1 MTASIVIPAYDV
13 RPGYLA
19 DAVESCLGQTFRGE
33 LELVVVDDGS
43 RPRLHK
49 AYREVVRKARRAVP
63 VRLVRVRGNR
73 GLATARNVG
82 IAAATGEVVVL
93 LDADDL
99 LAPRCVELA
108 HAALEGS
115 GFDLVYTDHEK
126 RTADLSEVLHVRR
139 KALFQRLL
147 ERYAG
152 TPFDPMLHATFLIH
166 CHAFRR
172 AALTANPFDPS
183 HVVGEEV
190 ELHARFSRDRPLRI
204 GHVPEVLYHYRDNP
218 DGICHSPLY
227 PRLIRSIET
236 ILAAEMALR
245 LGEPV
250 RTEKIGR
257 CARTHAALYRHTTA
271 AGTVVEAPYLD
282 YAAQSIVDTRE
293 GATLPPAFESSPERP

>member
-13 RPGYLA
+13 RPAYLA
-19 DAVESCLGQTFRGE
+19 EAVESCLAQTFRGE

-43 RPRLHK
+43 GARSHR
-49 AYREVVRKARRAVP
+49 AYREIVRKARRAVP

-82 IAAATGEVVVL
+82 IGAATGEVVVL

-108 HAALEGS
+108 HAALDRS
-115 GFDLVYTDHEK
+115 GLDLVYTDHEK
-126 RTADLSEVLHVRR
+126 RSADLSEVRHVRR

-147 ERYAG
+147 EQYAG
-152 TPFDPMLHATFLIH
+152 TPSDPMLHATFLIH

-172 AALTANPFDPS
+172 DALPASPFDPS
-183 HVVGEEV
+183 YLVGDEV
-190 ELHARFSRDRPLRI
+190 KLHATLSRDRPLRI
-204 GHVPEVLYHYRDNP
+204 GHLPEVLYHYRDNP
-218 DGICHSPLY
+218 DGICHSSLY

-236 ILAAEMALR
+236 ILAAEMAHR

-250 RTEKIGR
+250 RTGRIGR
-257 CARTHAALYRHTTA
+257 CARTHAALYRHTTESGA
-271 AGTVVEAPYLD
+271 VVEAPYLD
-282 YAAQSIVDTRE
+282 YATQSIMDTS
-293 GATLPPAFESSPERP
+293 GLATPDFEFSPERP

>member
-13 RPGYLA
+13 RPAYFA
-19 DAVESCLGQTFRGE
+19 EAVESCLGQTFRGE

-43 RPRLHK
+43 RAKFHK
-49 AYREVVRKARRAVP
+49 AYREVVRKARGAVP

-82 IAAATGEVVVL
+82 IAAATGEIVVL

-108 HAALEGS
+108 HAALDGS
-115 GFDLVYTDHEK
+115 GLDFVYTDHEK
-126 RTADLSEVLHVRR
+126 RSADLSEVLHVRR

-147 ERYAG
+147 EQHAG

-172 AALTANPFDPS
+172 EALPVNPFNPS
-183 HVVGEEV
+183 YVVGEEV

-218 DGICHSPLY
+218 DGICHS
-227 PRLIRSIET
+227 RST
-236 ILAAEMALR
+236 
-245 LGEPV
+245 
-250 RTEKIGR
+250 
-257 CARTHAALYRHTTA
+257 
-271 AGTVVEAPYLD
+271 
-282 YAAQSIVDTRE
+282 
-293 GATLPPAFESSPERP
+293 PA